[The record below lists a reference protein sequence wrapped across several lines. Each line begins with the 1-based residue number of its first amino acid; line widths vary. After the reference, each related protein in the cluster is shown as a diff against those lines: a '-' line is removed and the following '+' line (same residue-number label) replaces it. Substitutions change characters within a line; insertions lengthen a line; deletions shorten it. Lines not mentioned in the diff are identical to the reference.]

1 MYFLTSLIR
10 RRLFHLIFLLDSLSI
25 FFFATSCMLNLSLEL
40 RWISPLFLPVRDSL
54 KINLIFHGEIW
65 HFRHTHIPQL
75 QPNEKRARDR
85 GRDRAG
91 EEERERK
98 RIVQTFFSIFGKQF
112 YAKDLYRFIVVAFY
126 LFFTG
131 SEVSSI
137 EYKSLCCIQKMW
149 VDTTK

>member
-25 FFFATSCMLNLSLEL
+25 FFFATSCMLNLSLES

-91 EEERERK
+91 EEEREKKNRTN
-98 RIVQTFFSIFGKQF
+98 IFFPFSGSNFMPKICIALSSSLFI
-112 YAKDLYRFIVVAFY
+112 YSLRVAK
-126 LFFTG
+126 
-131 SEVSSI
+131 
-137 EYKSLCCIQKMW
+137 
-149 VDTTK
+149 